1 MPEERTKQ
9 RSGLGPD
16 TPEWF
21 KDFVTIRFNHLM
33 LEVEE
38 LKEVTDAGDRALR
51 GYDGEPGLLT
61 RFSVIEKKVDDVFA
75 AGTKILIFM
84 ITSTVGLLFAVATTV
99 IGAMIYYILAK

>member
-51 GYDGEPGLLT
+51 G
-61 RFSVIEKKVDDVFA
+61 
-75 AGTKILIFM
+75 
-84 ITSTVGLLFAVATTV
+84 
-99 IGAMIYYILAK
+99 